1 MIRIAPA
8 LLACLALLGAAAP
21 AGAESPPENLV
32 RAELLGGWRTAEGV
46 QMAGLRLVLAPG
58 WKTYWRAPGDAGI
71 PPAADWTGSDNLAA
85 VRLHFPR
92 PEVFEVSGLRTLGYA
107 RDVVLPIEI
116 TPADPTR
123 PVALEGEIALG
134 VCAEICVPVTLRLS
148 APLPMPGG
156 PDGAITAALAARPDP
171 VAPGRRCQVEPLNDG
186 LRLTAVI
193 DHPPIGPAEVAVIE
207 TDDPRVWVSEAMVT
221 REGGALTVTAD
232 LVPPEARPFAL
243 DRGKVTI
250 TLIAGP
256 AAVEIRGCPAG

>member
-1 MIRIAPA
+1 MTRLAPA
-8 LLACLALLGAAAP
+8 LLACLALFGAGAP
-21 AGAESPPENLV
+21 AAAESPPDNLV

-71 PPAADWTGSDNLAA
+71 PPAADWTGSGNLAS

-123 PVALEGEIALG
+123 AVELEGEIGIG

-156 PDGAITAALAARPDP
+156 PDAAITAALAARPDP
-171 VAPGRRCQVEPLNDG
+171 LAPALRCRVEPLPDG

-207 TDDPRVWVSEAMVT
+207 TDDPRVWVSEAT
-221 REGGALTVTAD
+221 AKRDAGALTVSAD

-243 DRGKVTI
+243 DRGRVTI
-250 TLIAGP
+250 TLISGD